1 MQKLISKLKSFAHA
15 PLNKNHCL
23 RMKPFTEFEGL
34 EITPLKWL
42 ENIVKIL
49 KQTVRVY

>member
-1 MQKLISKLKSFAHA
+1 MKKLISKLKSFAHA

-34 EITPLKWL
+34 E
-42 ENIVKIL
+42 NIVKIL